1 MGYERRST
9 DLRLERLHPDLPKVR
24 HVKRFEYW
32 VVYKRLSTRFLGLE
46 DGLATARQEAHFDA
60 QKG

>member
-24 HVKRFEYW
+24 HVKRFEHW
-32 VVYKRLSTRFLGLE
+32 VIYKRLPTRFLGL
-46 DGLATARQEAHFDA
+46 
-60 QKG
+60 